1 MYEEV
6 INMFNGYYDKKTVN
20 EGEKKEEF
28 NKDFIKELARKT
40 LAEAVKKKE
49 IVTATVIGVGTLV
62 VKPVVKTVVS
72 KIILPAIN
80 IASPA
85 IAVVGAVG
93 LVVGAFH
100 FFGKLFGMH

>member
-1 MYEEV
+1 
-6 INMFNGYYDKKTVN
+6 MFNGNYDEKTVN

-28 NKDFIKELARKT
+28 SKEFIQEIARRT
-40 LAEAVKKKE
+40 LAEAAKKKE
-49 IVTATVIGVGTLV
+49 IVAAAAIGFGTLV

-80 IASPA
+80 MASPA